1 MEAII
6 TGGAGHVGGTL
17 ARALLAHGSKV
28 RAMVRSD
35 VRSLQG
41 LDVEKVGADLR
52 DTSSLI
58 RAFKDVEVVFHTAA
72 RISITGSDA
81 RQVVETNLEGTRN
94 VIAACIKTG
103 VRRLVHFSSIEALH
117 PEPLESPL
125 DETRAFVDGGFS
137 PYAISKARA
146 ETDVRA
152 AIAQGL
158 DAVILNPT
166 AIIGPYDFKPSM
178 MGKALMSFARGTIP
192 MMIDGGFDW
201 VDVRDV
207 AEAAIAAA
215 RHAPAGGRYIVGGRW
230 ASMEELAGIISEVT
244 GSRVPRLHC
253 PMSLA
258 EAWAPISTLFCAMVG
273 KAPLFTR
280 YTLVALKGN
289 RLVTHERAAAE
300 LSYCPRD
307 LRTTIRDTCAWF
319 QEQGLLDKA

>member
-1 MEAII
+1 METII
-6 TGGAGHVGGTL
+6 TGAAGHVGGAL

-35 VRSLQG
+35 ARAIEG
-41 LDVEKVGADLR
+41 LAVEKIEADVR
-52 DTSSLI
+52 DLGSLL
-58 RAFKDVEVVFHTAA
+58 RAFHGVEVVFHTAA
-72 RISITGSDA
+72 RISITAGGA

-94 VIAACIKTG
+94 VIAACVKTG
-103 VRRLVHFSSIEALH
+103 VRRLVHFSSIEAFH
-117 PEPLESPL
+117 PEPLDSAL

-152 AIAQGL
+152 AIKQGL

-166 AIIGPYDFKPSM
+166 AIVGPYDFKPSM
-178 MGKALMSFARGTIP
+178 MGKAILSFARGSIP

-207 AEAAIAAA
+207 AEAAISAA
-215 RHAPAGGRYIVGGRW
+215 RQAPAGGRYIVGGRW
-230 ASMEELAGIISEVT
+230 ASMAELAGIISEAT
-244 GSRVPRLHC
+244 GSRVPRLNC

-258 EAWAPISTLFCAMVG
+258 EAWAPVSTLFCALTG

-289 RLVTHERAAAE
+289 RLVTHDRASRE

-307 LRTTIRDTCAWF
+307 LRATIRDACAWF
-319 QEQGLLDKA
+319 QEQGLLSKA